1 MDPYAVTI
9 RKSYFKNTQKSHKKI
24 PLPITQRISALN
36 HYWVMVGTEL
46 SMAAHVMVHLL
57 VQIKLDLRFLKIVSQ
72 G

>member
-9 RKSYFKNTQKSHKKI
+9 RKPYFKNTQKSHTKI

-36 HYWVMVGTEL
+36 RYWVMVGTDL
-46 SMAAHVMVHLL
+46 SMAAHMMAHLMA
-57 VQIKLDLRFLKIVSQ
+57 QIKLDLRFLKIFSQ